1 MSTRAFWAVAVAFA
15 LGACGD
21 DTVNPSNPD
30 AGPSKDAT
38 TDGADKD
45 GGDGGHTDAH
55 ADARGDAE
63 GDVQQNDG
71 ETGDGGGV
79 GDASGTD

>member
-1 MSTRAFWAVAVAFA
+1 MSTRAFWAVLVAFA

-38 TDGADKD
+38 TDGAGKD
-45 GGDGGHTDAH
+45 GGDGGGHADAH
-55 ADARGDAE
+55 ADAPEDAV
-63 GDVQQNDG
+63 GDVHPNDG
-71 ETGDGGGV
+71 ESDDA
-79 GDASGTD
+79 GDASATD

>member
-1 MSTRAFWAVAVAFA
+1 MSTRALAVAIAFA

-21 DTVNPSNPD
+21 DTVNPSIPD

-38 TDGADKD
+38 TDGAGKD
-45 GGDGGHTDAH
+45 GGDDGHADAH
-55 ADARGDAE
+55 ADAHGDAG

-71 ETGDGGGV
+71 EKGDAGEV
-79 GDASGTD
+79 GDASGGD

>member
-1 MSTRAFWAVAVAFA
+1 MSNRAFWAVAIAFA

-30 AGPSKDAT
+30 AAPSKDAT
-38 TDGADKD
+38 ADGAGKD
-45 GGDGGHTDAH
+45 GGDGGHADAH
-55 ADARGDAE
+55 ADAHEDAHEDAE

-71 ETGDGGGV
+71 GLGDGQRE
-79 GDASGTD
+79 D